1 MGCNSETAND
11 DHAATKAAWPLK
23 AVTLKQQTMI
33 TQQCSKYQA
42 FLKLAK
48 VSSVII
54 ISKTLDVDNGKR
66 LFMLYYHHQYHP
78 DYLFGILTTFYL
90 CFQHTVLFS
99 DIDLKKAC
107 KAFANKFSCG
117 ASVAGDDEIVI
128 QGDVTYDL
136 LDFIPEKW
144 PEVSSPLL

>member
-1 MGCNSETAND
+1 ME
-11 DHAATKAAWPLK
+11 
-23 AVTLKQQTMI
+23 I
-33 TQQCSKYQA
+33 
-42 FLKLAK
+42 
-48 VSSVII
+48 
-54 ISKTLDVDNGKR
+54 
-66 LFMLYYHHQYHP
+66 HQYRPAVKSIP
-78 DYLFGILTTFYL
+78 DTKVTKFYI
-90 CFQHTVLFS
+90 CFQHNMLFS

-144 PEVSSPLL
+144 PEVRPQI